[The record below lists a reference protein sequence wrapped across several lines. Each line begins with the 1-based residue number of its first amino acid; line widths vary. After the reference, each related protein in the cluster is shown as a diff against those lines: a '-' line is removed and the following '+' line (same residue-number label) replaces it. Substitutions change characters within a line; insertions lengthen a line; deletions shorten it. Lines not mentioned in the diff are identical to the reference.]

1 MHTAKK
7 FHTTTVN
14 KVKVVYPVL
23 SAAESIIKEL
33 CDELDSARLQLEH
46 TLTLHTKYLNTIKT
60 KE

>member
-1 MHTAKK
+1 MRTVKK
-7 FHTTTVN
+7 LPTTN
-14 KVKVVYPVL
+14 ISKVKVVYPVL
-23 SAAESIIKEL
+23 SDAESIIKEL